1 MLTKAGFLAAFALL
15 LAAPVLGAG
24 SGVPVTIR
32 VNMASIYR
40 LDAAA
45 STVVIGNPGIADV
58 TIQDPKTLI
67 LTGKSYGQTNLIVL
81 NQKGDRVLD
90 VPLEVVQESANTVT
104 IFNAGARSTMAC
116 APDCTSTIM
125 VGDNPAF
132 TQQLTGSMSAVSNA
146 AAQ

>member
-1 MLTKAGFLAAFALL
+1 MLTKAGFFAAFALL
-15 LAAPVLGAG
+15 LSTPVLAAG
-24 SGVPVTIR
+24 GGVPVTIR

-58 TIQDPKTLI
+58 TIQDPRTLI
-67 LTGKSYGQTNLIVL
+67 LTGKSYGRTNLIVL
-81 NQKGDRVLD
+81 NQKGDQVRN

-104 IFNAGARSTMAC
+104 IFNAGARSTVAC
-116 APDCTSTIM
+116 APDCTPTIM
-125 VGDNPAF
+125 VGDSTGY
-132 TQQLTGSMSAVSNA
+132 TQELTGSMGAVSGA